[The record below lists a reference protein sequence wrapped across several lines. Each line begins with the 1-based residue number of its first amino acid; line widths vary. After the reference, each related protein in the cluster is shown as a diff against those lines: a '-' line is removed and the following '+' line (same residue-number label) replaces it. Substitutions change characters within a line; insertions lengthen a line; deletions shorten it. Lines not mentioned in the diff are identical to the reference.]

1 MKRLGL
7 VLLLIAALASPAMAG
22 PTGQVQGGYSFTAD
36 GLFGPYRN
44 NTAGGEYTFTQLGG
58 AWFPLTGY
66 VSGRT
71 SNVGFGAPANSFQ
84 TFCIE
89 ATQEPISGYNTI
101 YNAEIT
107 NTVQLANN
115 RVSQGT
121 GWLYQQFAIG
131 SLAGY
136 TFVGTQDA
144 RRASAYLLQQTLWW
158 LEGYTINPNNIFSTA
173 VITQFGSAANAIL
186 NGGENYGVYALNLR
200 FVTGAPAQDMLVYV
214 PDGGATL
221 MLLGGAL
228 MGLGALRRKF
238 RV

>member
-1 MKRLGL
+1 MKKLGL

-22 PTGQVQGGYSFTAD
+22 PTGQVQGGYSYTAD

-44 NTAGGEYTFTQLGG
+44 AMAGGEYTFTQLGG
-58 AWFPLTGY
+58 EWFPLTGY
-66 VSGRT
+66 ANGTTR
-71 SNVGFGAPANSFQ
+71 NVGFLAPANSFQ

-89 ATQEPISGYNTI
+89 ATTEPISGFPAI

-121 GWLYQQFAIG
+121 GWLYQRFAIG
-131 SLAGY
+131 SLTGY
-136 TFVGTQDA
+136 NYVGQAA
-144 RRASAYLLQQTLWW
+144 RQGSAYLLQQTLWW
-158 LEGYTINPNNIFSTA
+158 LEGYTINPLNIFSAA
-173 VITQFGSAANAIL
+173 VIAQFGSSANAMM
-186 NGGENYGVYALNLR
+186 NGGENYGVYALNLTFAR
-200 FVTGAPAQDMLVYV
+200 GGAAQDMLVYV

-238 RV
+238 RA